1 MSDFSALL
9 NVILGGGLVAMITA
23 VVAALRKYKSGEIVD
38 DDAVIARLDKDNQ
51 GLRKSNSDKDVIIEQ
66 ERRMRWD
73 AEEKANRYR
82 LRLMKYE
89 EVEEHDGTNTST

>member
-1 MSDFSALL
+1 MNDVSALL
-9 NVILGGGLVAMITA
+9 NVILGGGLVAMLTA
-23 VVAALRKYKSGEIVD
+23 VVAAIRKYKSGEIVD

-51 GLRKSNSDKDVIIEQ
+51 ALRARNSELEHLVES
-66 ERRMRWD
+66 ERRMRWG

-89 EVEEHDGTNTST
+89 EVEEHDGTNS

>member
-1 MSDFSALL
+1 MSEFSALL
-9 NVILGGGLVAMITA
+9 NLLLGGGVVAVLTA
-23 VVAALRKYKSGEIVD
+23 VVAAIRKYKAGEIVD

-51 GLRKSNSDKDVIIEQ
+51 ALRIQVSDRDQVIES
-66 ERRMRWD
+66 ERKMRWS

-89 EVEEHDGTNTST
+89 DVDD

>member
-1 MSDFSALL
+1 MSEFSALL
-9 NVILGGGLVAMITA
+9 NLLLGGGDVAVLTA
-23 VVAALRKYKSGEIVD
+23 VVAAIRKYKAGEIVD

-51 GLRKSNSDKDVIIEQ
+51 ALRIQVSDRDQVIES
-66 ERRMRWD
+66 ERKMRWS

-89 EVEEHDGTNTST
+89 DVDD